1 MRSEARVA
9 KTSPKKT
16 AQRSTTKRELI
27 DTGTDKRFVKR
38 ASDGTWSDMDDV
50 SRSLSVDRQRAAK
63 TAVTPGH
70 GDQGDRRRVV
80 KRAAKKR

>member
-1 MRSEARVA
+1 M
-9 KTSPKKT
+9 
-16 AQRSTTKRELI
+16 
-27 DTGTDKRFVKR
+27 KR

-63 TAVTPGH
+63 TAVMPGH